1 MAAIHRVDVAAVG
14 LADHGRPGNYFERQ
28 LLRWG
33 AHVEY
38 VATAHGTVAL
48 FRRSY
53 EPAFEGGQAS
63 YRGYFDLWATPA
75 YSPGEEEA
83 ETMIGTSGL
92 SALGDGTVYLG
103 SAGLSTTEAEVEV
116 VANRAGTASLLWL
129 VTSVAPGVGGSFTYT
144 LRKNG
149 IDTAVT
155 CTIAGGSQRV
165 NGSGASPTVSFDQG
179 DRLSIKLVA
188 AGAARAFHNWSLKYL

>member
-1 MAAIHRVDVAAVG
+1 MASRAGGVDDVASSAGTVDPFDS
-14 LADHGRPGNYFERQ
+14 A
-28 LLRWG
+28 LRWG
-33 AHVEY
+33 AHV
-38 VATAHGTVAL
+38 VDVSSVRGGIRL

-83 ETMIGTSGL
+83 ETMIGTSNL
-92 SALGDGTVYLG
+92 SALGDGTFYIG
-103 SAGLSTTEAEVEV
+103 SAGMSTSEEEVEV
-116 VANRAGTASLLWL
+116 AANRAGTASLLWV
-129 VTSVAPGVGGSFTYT
+129 VTSVAPGVGGTFTYT

-149 IDTAVT
+149 VDTDISFA
-155 CTIAGGSQRV
+155 IAGASQRV
-165 NGSGASPTVSFDQG
+165 NGTGSTPTVSCNQG
-179 DRLSIKLVA
+179 DRLSVKLVA